1 MTLYAKINNIRNSH
15 LVIKIML
22 GISILI
28 SLTCIIINIC
38 IPGNFFW
45 AFLVIAGIVY
55 TWVTV
60 MYSIKRNINIASNVF
75 MQTILISILTIAIDI
90 IIGYRGWSLDM
101 ALPIIISVANITLLL
116 LTIVST
122 KKYYQY
128 ALYQVMTFLIS
139 ILPFVLLCT
148 TNLIKLE
155 IFTIL
160 ATFIATVTL
169 IFNISLCGKNIKEEL
184 IRRLHL

>member
-1 MTLYAKINNIRNSH
+1 
-15 LVIKIML
+15 
-22 GISILI
+22 
-28 SLTCIIINIC
+28 
-38 IPGNFFW
+38 
-45 AFLVIAGIVY
+45 
-55 TWVTV
+55 
-60 MYSIKRNINIASNVF
+60 
-75 MQTILISILTIAIDI
+75 
-90 IIGYRGWSLDM
+90 M

>member
-1 MTLYAKINNIRNSH
+1 
-15 LVIKIML
+15 
-22 GISILI
+22 
-28 SLTCIIINIC
+28 
-38 IPGNFFW
+38 
-45 AFLVIAGIVY
+45 
-55 TWVTV
+55 
-60 MYSIKRNINIASNVF
+60 
-75 MQTILISILTIAIDI
+75 
-90 IIGYRGWSLDM
+90 
-101 ALPIIISVANITLLL
+101 
-116 LTIVST
+116 
-122 KKYYQY
+122 
-128 ALYQVMTFLIS
+128 MTFLIS